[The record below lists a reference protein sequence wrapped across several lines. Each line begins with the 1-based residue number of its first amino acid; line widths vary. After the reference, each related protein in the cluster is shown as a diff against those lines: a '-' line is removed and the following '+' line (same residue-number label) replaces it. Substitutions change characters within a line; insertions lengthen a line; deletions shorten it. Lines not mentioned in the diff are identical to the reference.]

1 MSSDPG
7 TGRLTESPRSLLV
20 GTAKGRGVVHIC
32 DRKNYGMKTSRLLLL
47 GVLILM
53 GVTACGTPH
62 QEVLQQDR
70 AECAQFGFQPGT
82 DRYADCLLKLDV
94 GRHAPYHAHH

>member
-1 MSSDPG
+1 MSS
-7 TGRLTESPRSLLV
+7 LK
-20 GTAKGRGVVHIC
+20 TAMDCGVIHTC
-32 DRKNYGMKTSRLLLL
+32 DQQNYEIKTSRLLLL

-82 DRYADCLLKLDV
+82 DRYSDCLLKLDA
-94 GRHAPYHAHH
+94 GRHAPHHSHY